1 MEIFK
6 SFFTGDTVI
15 QSGSKLNNAG
25 LDEVSEFWYNGMS
38 STGAATYNR
47 YIFGFD
53 HTKIRNKYSDK
64 TIMSGSVLSHK
75 LFMYNTG
82 IWDKRLLGNTDIIGR
97 QRASSFDMI
106 LSIIPSGETPFDEGV
121 GKSLNYG
128 SKNTDFGLTNKLLDG
143 PASWNKRTAI
153 SNWISPG
160 VYSGNTPTNPII
172 ASQHFSTGAENL
184 EMDITSTIE
193 NIISGKTPNSGF
205 ILALSGATYE
215 LMTGTTRQY
224 FGFHSKDSNTIY
236 VPSIITSYSGTVLDD
251 RKNFYID
258 KKNRLFLYTNLGKDP
273 VNLDKIPTQ
282 VSIYDQDDTIFSAIT
297 GTSVIQMTKG
307 VYYCDVLV
315 PNSGNTISDLVMW
328 KDVWSSIT
336 INNITLPAIELDF
349 VLKKNTNYYN
359 FGSNSMEPETFGI
372 SYYGIK
378 NGEKIKQGDIRKLFI
393 IAKKEF
399 NPEDDIIIDGL
410 QYRLYIKQGREKIDI
425 IPWTD
430 VHRTFNN
437 NYLTIDTSFLLQHE
451 YFLQLKLK
459 SNNTEITLNDPLNFE
474 IVENL

>member
-6 SFFTGDTVI
+6 SFFSGDTVI

-25 LDEVSEFWYNGMS
+25 LDEISEFWYNGVS
-38 STGAATYNR
+38 ATGSATYNR

-64 TIMSGSVLSHK
+64 TIMSGNVISHK

-82 IWDKRLLGNTDIIGR
+82 SWDKRLLGQTDITGR

-106 LSIIPSGETPFDEGV
+106 LSLIPSGQTPFEEGV

-128 SKNTDFGLTNKLLDG
+128 SRNTDFGLTNKLLDG
-143 PASWNKRTAI
+143 PSSWNKRTAI
-153 SNWISPG
+153 SNWTYPG

-184 EMDITSTIE
+184 EMNITETIE
-193 NIISGKTPNSGF
+193 NIISGKTPNSNF

-224 FGFHSKDSNTIY
+224 FGFHSKDSQTIY
-236 VPSIITSYSGTVLDD
+236 VPSIITTYSGTVLDS

-258 KKNRLFLYTNLGKDP
+258 KVNKLYLYTQKGRDL
-273 VNLDKIPTQ
+273 VNLDSVPTQ
-282 VSIYDQDDTIFSAIT
+282 VSIYDYDGNIFSAIT
-297 GTSVIQMTKG
+297 GTNVNQLSKG
-307 VYYCDVLV
+307 IYWVNVLV
-315 PNSGNTISDLVMW
+315 PNSASTMPDLVQFS
-328 KDVWSSIT
+328 DVWSGIT
-336 INNITLPAIELDF
+336 IDKITLPAIEMDF
-349 VLKKNTNYYN
+349 VLKKSSDYYN
-359 FGSNSMEPETFGI
+359 FGNQSSEPERFGF
-372 SYYGIK
+372 SFWGIK
-378 NGEKIKQGDIRKLFI
+378 NGEKIKQGDIRKLFV

-399 NPEDDIIIDGL
+399 NNEDDVVIDGL
-410 QYRLYIKQGREKIDI
+410 QYRLYIKQGREQIDVI
-425 IPWTD
+425 SWTD
-430 VHRTFNN
+430 IHRTFNN
-437 NYLTIDTSFLLQHE
+437 NYLTIDTSWLLEHE

-459 SNNTEITLNDPLNFE
+459 SNNTEHTLSDPLEFQ
-474 IVENL
+474 VLENL